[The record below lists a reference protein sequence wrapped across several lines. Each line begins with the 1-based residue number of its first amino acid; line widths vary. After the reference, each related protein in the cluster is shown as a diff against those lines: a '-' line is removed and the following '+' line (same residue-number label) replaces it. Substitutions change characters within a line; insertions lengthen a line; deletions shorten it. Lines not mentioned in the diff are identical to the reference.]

1 MSDSENT
8 THANEN
14 SVDFG
19 VKEMKA
25 IGIVRRIE
33 EYGKYTKT
41 KKFVEDMAKE
51 KLGLVKDDE
60 IVFKEGD

>member
-1 MSDSENT
+1 MLEEQIEEEKRRSE
-8 THANEN
+8 E
-14 SVDFG
+14 
-19 VKEMKA
+19 
-25 IGIVRRIE
+25 IE